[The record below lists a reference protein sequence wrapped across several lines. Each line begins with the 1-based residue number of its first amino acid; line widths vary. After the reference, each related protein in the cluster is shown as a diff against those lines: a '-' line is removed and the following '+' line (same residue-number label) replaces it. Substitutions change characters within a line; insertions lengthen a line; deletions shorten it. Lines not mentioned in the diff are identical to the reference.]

1 MKVILFDDQELFSKG
16 VEEVLTQEVASFRTF
31 PTSSNIIATVHR
43 ENPDVVLMDI
53 HMEGKDG
60 LEEGKKL
67 VESNSESKVVFLTEY
82 PFNQCYEE
90 MISIGAAAVISK
102 RSSREDFI
110 TKLRIVIKGNRIF
123 PKKELMVESLTAKEN
138 KILQMITDGK
148 TQKEVAIQLYM
159 SQRTI
164 STHMQHILNKLG
176 VHSTVSAV
184 VKALE
189 LGVVKIKSEKNQ

>member
-1 MKVILFDDQELFSKG
+1 MTAGRNDEILTRWNLEKI
-16 VEEVLTQEVASFRTF
+16 LTNRVRGID
-31 PTSSNIIATVHR
+31 SN
-43 ENPDVVLMDI
+43 P
-53 HMEGKDG
+53 
-60 LEEGKKL
+60 
-67 VESNSESKVVFLTEY
+67 
-82 PFNQCYEE
+82 
-90 MISIGAAAVISK
+90 
-102 RSSREDFI
+102 
-110 TKLRIVIKGNRIF
+110 
-123 PKKELMVESLTAKEN
+123 ELMVESLTAKEN

-164 STHMQHILNKLG
+164 ATHMQHILNKLG